1 MKRGKVF
8 IIAEA
13 GVNHNGDLDL
23 AFQMIDQAVKA
34 QVDAIKYQL
43 FVSENLVTAN
53 LPMSEYQKENMKD
66 NISQLEMLQRYE
78 LSKEDME
85 KLIKYAEQSNIILI
99 ATPFDRESVD
109 MLVELERPY
118 LKVDSGA
125 ITDHPF
131 LEYIARKGIPL
142 IVSTGASTM
151 NEVRDAVTVIEKHNS
166 SIALLHCTSM
176 YPTPYNRVNLF
187 AIKEMMNE
195 FNYPI
200 GYSDHTLGIEV
211 SVAAVTLGAEVI
223 EKHFTLDRSL
233 EGPDHNASLEP
244 DELLGMVK
252 AIRHVELALGVP
264 YKRPFEE
271 EIKIMESGRRSI
283 SAAIDLRKGQRLTEK
298 DVVVK
303 RPGTGI
309 QPKYL
314 KTVIGGKVLRDI
326 EHDSPIME
334 TDIERIENDR

>member
-1 MKRGKVF
+1 MKRDKVF

-13 GVNHNGDLDL
+13 GVNHNGDLGL

-43 FVSENLVTAN
+43 YVSENLVTAS
-53 LPMSEYQKENMKD
+53 LPMSGYQKENLD
-66 NISQLEMLQRYE
+66 NNFSQLEMLQQYE
-78 LSKEDME
+78 LAREDIE
-85 KLIKYAEQSNIILI
+85 KLIKYAEQKGIMLI
-99 ATPFDRESVD
+99 VTPFDRDSVD
-109 MLVELERPY
+109 ALVVLKRPY
-118 LKVDSGA
+118 MKVDSGA

-131 LEYIARKGIPL
+131 LEYIARTGIPL
-142 IVSTGASTM
+142 ILSTGASTM
-151 NEVRDAVTVIEKHNS
+151 DEVREAVTVIEEHNRN
-166 SIALLHCTSM
+166 IILLHCTSM
-176 YPTPYNRVNLF
+176 YPTPYDRVNLL
-187 AIKEMMNE
+187 AIKEMMDE

-211 SVAAVTLGAEVI
+211 PIAAVTMGAKVI

-244 DELLGMVK
+244 DELLGMVR
-252 AIRHVELALGVP
+252 AIRNIEQALGVP
-264 YKRPFEE
+264 DKTPFEE
-271 EIKIMESGRRSI
+271 EMRIMKNGRRSI
-283 SAAIDLRKGQRLTEK
+283 IAALDLKEGQRLAEK
-298 DVVVK
+298 DVVIK

-309 QPKYL
+309 PPKYL

-334 TDIERIENDR
+334 TDIERKENGR